1 MGEGY
6 NSIVRFGDVPNNTFD
21 SNGAQNGAA
30 GNQVRYPHTFVAGT
44 AGQVTFSTTNVTVPT
59 SSGWVNTIYRD
70 ADCDGVLSTTE
81 AATALTGAIA
91 VTAGQQICI
100 VVRESIPATAAL
112 GAVDD
117 ISVNANFIFANTVTV
132 PAVTYTRH
140 DITTVSLVGNASL
153 TLVKSVDRATALPTD
168 PLIYTLTYTNTSSA
182 PLTNVVVQ
190 DATPTFT
197 LYVGG
202 SAGCPNLTA
211 RVTCT
216 VTAEPA
222 NGATG
227 LVVWNITGSLAPGA
241 SGTVKFQVRVQ
252 P

>member
-1 MGEGY
+1 M
-6 NSIVRFGDVPNNTFD
+6 
-21 SNGAQNGAA
+21 
-30 GNQVRYPHTFVAGT
+30 
-44 AGQVTFSTTNVTVPT
+44 
-59 SSGWVNTIYRD
+59 
-70 ADCDGVLSTTE
+70 LSTTE

-140 DITTVSLVGNASL
+140 DITTVSLAGNASL
-153 TLVKSVDRATALPTD
+153 TLVKSVDRATALPND